1 MHRKRHIITG
11 AVCGNTDD
19 SRTDGI
25 RAAQLSF
32 PTVSSYIDL
41 FAIDHSEMASDRN
54 GLAWLFLTDY
64 CKAPPIA

>member
-1 MHRKRHIITG
+1 MRKICHRITG

-25 RAAQLSF
+25 RAAQLPF

-54 GLAWLFLTDY
+54 GLAGLFLTDY
-64 CKAPPIA
+64 RKALPIA